1 MGQQSVDYAFSNS
14 APQAG
19 QHLSSLEEYLD
30 PMTVAC
36 LQELVPE
43 GSGMR
48 CLELGPGRGS
58 IADWLVDRVGPTG
71 RVVAI
76 DRDPSQL
83 TPAANLEI
91 VRHDL
96 QQSLPV
102 AGPFDLIHARLVL
115 LHLPNRGPLLRQLAD
130 ALAPGGWLVI
140 GEFRSAEPP
149 TVLTPERERDAALF
163 TQVVEGSLDLLGAR
177 HGLDRLW
184 GDQVPEAMVGAGLRR
199 VTAVAHG
206 GVWAGGGAG
215 CGLFSACASQKHDQL
230 LAAGLT
236 EPELQRFYALMA
248 DPQFSTR
255 AWPFVCVSGQQG

>member
-71 RVVAI
+71 RVLAI

-115 LHLPNRGPLLRQLAD
+115 LHLPNRGPLLR
-130 ALAPGGWLVI
+130 
-140 GEFRSAEPP
+140 
-149 TVLTPERERDAALF
+149 RDRKS
-163 TQVVEGSLDLLGAR
+163 VV
-177 HGLDRLW
+177 
-184 GDQVPEAMVGAGLRR
+184 
-199 VTAVAHG
+199 
-206 GVWAGGGAG
+206 
-215 CGLFSACASQKHDQL
+215 
-230 LAAGLT
+230 
-236 EPELQRFYALMA
+236 
-248 DPQFSTR
+248 
-255 AWPFVCVSGQQG
+255 